1 MRFFLLAVWLA
12 AAGADDADRLRQ
24 AKELFFDRKYAEA
37 RDAWAAV
44 LAARPKGAE
53 GDQAAYWIARSSEN
67 LGERERALR
76 EYGEFLARRPL
87 DRSLTEEARTSRV
100 GLAAKL
106 YKAGQKQHLPVM
118 VDALKDASKTVRYY
132 AALQLAGL
140 SREVGLPAVP
150 ILCSIVSDERDE
162 DLVERAKLALLKTD
176 PRCLGRAGQSS
187 RPAAETGAGRFLK
200 VRIFEGS
207 RSEPSVSVNLP
218 VALAELAFKSLPD
231 DARRELRKKG
241 YDADNFWE
249 QLRKLP
255 GGQILDIRGEDGER
269 IQIWIE

>member
-1 MRFFLLAVWLA
+1 LRLWLLAVWLA
-12 AAGADDADRLRQ
+12 AAGADDADRVRQ

-44 LAARPKGAE
+44 LAARTQGAE

-76 EYGEFLARRPL
+76 EYGQFLARRPL
-87 DRSLTEEARTSRV
+87 DRSLAEEARTSRV

-106 YKAGQKQHLPVM
+106 YKAGQKQHLPVL
-118 VDALKDASKTVRYY
+118 VDGLKDASKTVRYY

-140 SREVGLPAVP
+140 GRDVGQGAVP
-150 ILCSIVSDERDE
+150 ILCGIVKDERDE

-176 PRCLGRAGQSS
+176 PRCLGRAGPSS
-187 RPAAETGAGRFLK
+187 GPAATGGGRFLK

-255 GGQILDIRGEDGER
+255 GGQIVDIRGEDGER

>member
-1 MRFFLLAVWLA
+1 VRFVLLAVWLA
-12 AAGADDADRLRQ
+12 AVGADDADRVRQ

-53 GDQAAYWIARSSEN
+53 ADQAAYWIARSSEN

-76 EYGEFLARRPL
+76 EYGEFLARRPV

-106 YKAGQKQHLPVM
+106 YKAGQKQHLPVL
-118 VDALKDASKTVRYY
+118 VDGLKDASKTVRYY

-140 SREVGLPAVP
+140 GRDVGLAAVP
-150 ILCSIVSDERDE
+150 ILCGIVSDERDE

-176 PRCLGRAGQSS
+176 PGCLGRAGPSS
-187 RPAAETGAGRFLK
+187 GPPAEAGQGRFLK

-218 VALAELAFKSLPD
+218 VALAELAFKSLPEE
-231 DARRELRKKG
+231 ARRELRKKG
-241 YDADNFWE
+241 YDADNFWA

-255 GGQILDIRGEDGER
+255 RSEIVDIRGEDGER